1 MKLVIMRHGQSLWN
15 MTNQFT
21 GWSDVELSDNGVAEA
36 VKAGN
41 NLKLNNFD
49 FDICYTSYLKRA
61 IKTLN
66 IVLEQMDK
74 QWLNVIKDWH
84 LNERHYGALQGL
96 NKDETKK
103 QYGEE
108 QVFIWRRSYNVAPPK
123 LDESDLRNPAKDV
136 KYKTVSPSDLPL
148 GESLEDTYN
157 RVIPFFLSEI
167 KPKLEMDK
175 NILIVAH
182 GNSLRALVKYLEKL
196 SDEEITKVNIP
207 TGVPLVYE
215 LDEKLNV
222 ISKKYIK

>member
-1 MKLVIMRHGQSLWN
+1 MRHGQSLWN

-21 GWSDVELSDNGVAEA
+21 GWSDVDLSDNGVAEA
-36 VKAGN
+36 VKAGK

-66 IVLEQMDK
+66 IALEQMDK

-108 QVFIWRRSYNVAPPK
+108 QVFIWRRSYNVADRK
-123 LDESDLRNPAKDV
+123 STRL
-136 KYKTVSPSDLPL
+136 
-148 GESLEDTYN
+148 
-157 RVIPFFLSEI
+157 
-167 KPKLEMDK
+167 
-175 NILIVAH
+175 
-182 GNSLRALVKYLEKL
+182 NS
-196 SDEEITKVNIP
+196 SH
-207 TGVPLVYE
+207 
-215 LDEKLNV
+215 
-222 ISKKYIK
+222 

>member
-136 KYKTVSPSDLPL
+136 KYKAVSPSDLPL

-175 NILIVAH
+175 NVLIVAH

-222 ISKKYIK
+222 ISKEYIK

>member
-21 GWSDVELSDNGVAEA
+21 GWSDVDLSDNGVAEA
-36 VKAGN
+36 VKAGK

-66 IVLEQMDK
+66 IALEQMDK

-123 LDESDLRNPAKDV
+123 LDESDLRNPSKDV
-136 KYKTVSPSDLPL
+136 KYKKISSLNLPL
-148 GESLEDTYN
+148 AESLEDTYN

-222 ISKKYIK
+222 ISKEYIK

>member
-1 MKLVIMRHGQSLWN
+1 MLFRS
-15 MTNQFT
+15 
-21 GWSDVELSDNGVAEA
+21 
-36 VKAGN
+36 
-41 NLKLNNFD
+41 
-49 FDICYTSYLKRA
+49 
-61 IKTLN
+61 
-66 IVLEQMDK
+66 
-74 QWLNVIKDWH
+74 
-84 LNERHYGALQGL
+84 NERHYGALQGL

-123 LDESDLRNPAKDV
+123 LDESDLRNPSKDV
-136 KYKTVSPSDLPL
+136 KYKKISSLNLPL
-148 GESLEDTYN
+148 AESLEDTYN

-222 ISKKYIK
+222 ISKEYIK